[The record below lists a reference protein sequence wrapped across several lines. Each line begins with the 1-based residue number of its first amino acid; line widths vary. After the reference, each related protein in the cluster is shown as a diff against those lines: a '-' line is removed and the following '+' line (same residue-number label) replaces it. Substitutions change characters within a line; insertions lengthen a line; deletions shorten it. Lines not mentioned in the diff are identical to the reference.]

1 LKRVDLYLNLDLKK
15 PTRNEDWWNLQRR
28 HRTAIMKGEEG
39 RSRSSLLPR
48 SSLLLKFF
56 LVGARVFW
64 ERKE

>member
-1 LKRVDLYLNLDLKK
+1 
-15 PTRNEDWWNLQRR
+15 
-28 HRTAIMKGEEG
+28 MKGKERNPHQEELQKEG
-39 RSRSSLLPR
+39 RSRSR